1 MQRLASHPARGAWI
15 EIEYIGGNGVT
26 LIESHPARGAWIEI
40 IPVILPQQAI
50 VVAPRKGC
58 VD

>member
-1 MQRLASHPARGAWI
+1 M
-15 EIEYIGGNGVT
+15 IGPPFDGGEA
-26 LIESHPARGAWIEI
+26 LYAIQHIESHPARGAWIEI
-40 IPVILPQQAI
+40 DEPLNKFIDH